1 MKRVLLDENQREA
14 CLFEDGVWMRR
25 FLFPE
30 TAMLGG
36 VYRLRILQYVPALS
50 AYLLQGMPVQS
61 PAPDTSGVSA
71 GSHEEIL
78 LRTKDAA
85 SKHKPGDVVLVEV
98 FRDGYDGKRPLAT
111 EHLSL
116 DAKIAE
122 ALRAQLIFDPVPKKL
137 KTAWDP
143 FSRWLEKNEVDPKK
157 SDAVRKTCLEEDPV
171 AAPQRRYWLGRVIEN
186 EMAQIVIDSTEAA
199 HIIDV
204 NQTAASLSIV
214 AEKKAKMV
222 NRASIPLIV
231 RALLLQ
237 KRQGI
242 VLIDALRMSSAD
254 RSQYLN
260 ALRQQIRAERLRA
273 KVLGFTRAG
282 LVEVLVR
289 R

>member
-1 MKRVLLDENQREA
+1 MKHVLLDDNQREA
-14 CLFEDGVWMRR
+14 CLFEDGVWTRR

-30 TAMLGG
+30 TAMLGS
-36 VYRLRILQYVPALS
+36 VYRLRILQYLPALS

-61 PAPDTSGVSA
+61 LASDAPGVSA

-85 SKHKPGDVVLVEV
+85 SKHKPGEVVLVEV

-111 EHLSL
+111 ERLSL
-116 DAKIAE
+116 DEKTAE

-143 FSRWLEKNEVDPKK
+143 FLRWLEKNEIDPQQPG
-157 SDAVRKTCLEEDPV
+157 AVVKTCLEEDPV
-171 AAPQRRYWLGRVIEN
+171 SAPQRRYWLGRVIEN
-186 EMAQIVIDSTEAA
+186 DMAQIVIDSTEAA
-199 HIIDV
+199 HVIDV
-204 NQTAASLSIV
+204 NQTAASFSLSP
-214 AEKKAKMV
+214 EKKAQMV

-260 ALRQQIRAERLRA
+260 ALRQQVRAERLPA